1 MHAVAFDPQPRRI
14 KVRPAV
20 SGDLET
26 IRTIYNQGIED
37 RCATLE
43 SEPYDAAQI
52 AAWWTLHDDRYVV
65 VVGEDEFGAIGA
77 WASLNRFSHRCA
89 HGAIADLSVYVDR
102 SRRGNGIGKL
112 LITDLLQRARGS
124 FRKVVLHALYD
135 NVAGKRLYSSLGFRE
150 VGVFRQHGELD
161 GKLVDVIA
169 METLL
174 P

>member
-1 MHAVAFDPQPRRI
+1 VPIDSRPLEISIRAAVAT
-14 KVRPAV
+14 
-20 SGDLET
+20 DLEA
-26 IRTIYNQGIED
+26 IRAIYNQGIAD

-43 SEPYDAAQI
+43 SEPHDAAQI
-52 AAWWTLHDDRYVV
+52 AAWWALHDDRYVV
-65 VVGEDEFGAIGA
+65 VVAEDSSGEVIA

-102 SRRGNGIGKL
+102 SRRGSGVGRL
-112 LITDLLQRARGS
+112 LLTDLLQRARGS
-124 FRKVVLHALYD
+124 FRKVVLHALDD
-135 NVAGKRLYSSLGFRE
+135 NVGGKRLYSSLGFRE

-169 METLL
+169 MEILL